1 MCLCAFLYF
10 TEFSTLN
17 INYFCNQ
24 KKHTVIKSI
33 KNVFSIQFLHC
44 LCHSVTD
51 RFPHNSVQKEPTV
64 HGYPQPLWCWSRHT
78 ENHRVPPKYQSIVKT
93 LRSVSIATRQGHG
106 SVWALPEH
114 GDGRRAAADSR
125 ITKGGVTKGPR
136 RLAARQWG
144 QASQGLRRPVAL

>member
-10 TEFSTLN
+10 TEFFPLN

-33 KNVFSIQFLHC
+33 KKKSFPSNFSGVFATLLQTDSLTIVCKRSQQC
-44 LCHSVTD
+44 MDTPRLCD
-51 RFPHNSVQKEPTV
+51 
-64 HGYPQPLWCWSRHT
+64 
-78 ENHRVPPKYQSIVKT
+78 
-93 LRSVSIATRQGHG
+93 AGHG
-106 SVWALPEH
+106 ILKTTELPKISINCKDPQTSFH
-114 GDGRRAAADSR
+114 SNPTGAWLCTSDSR
-125 ITKGGVTKGPR
+125 AWGWQKGRHRQSGVTKGPR